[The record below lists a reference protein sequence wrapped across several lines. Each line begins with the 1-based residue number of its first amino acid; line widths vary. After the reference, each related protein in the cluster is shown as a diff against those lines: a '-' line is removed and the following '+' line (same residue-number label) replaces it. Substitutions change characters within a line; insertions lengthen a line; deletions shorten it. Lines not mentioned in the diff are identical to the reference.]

1 MSPLT
6 LILSPKGRG
15 EEERILSPPR
25 GEEKKRGFFLSQ
37 GERRRREDS
46 FFPKG
51 RGEER

>member
-15 EEERILSPPR
+15 EEERIISSPR
-25 GEEKKRGFFLSQ
+25 GR
-37 GERRRREDS
+37 
-46 FFPKG
+46 